1 MTLRS
6 AWQGDIVALLCER
19 VILRLANYF
28 SLIYM
33 HNFYHFAQCV
43 VRASSGALLL
53 STVMAIVLQVPK
65 VQAAEIGLPG
75 VGALLNGGM
84 APPPVRVVPNTTL
97 PSEATS
103 AELVDDSI
111 PIAVRDFTL
120 TGNTVFEE
128 AQLRPLLAHLRGG
141 TWTLV
146 QLMQAIQSISDFYA
160 LAGYPLV
167 SVTIPEQT
175 LDDEVLQLEILEGVW
190 GDILIEN
197 PGKRSD
203 RLLRLAT
210 KNLGKGQPILQR
222 DIDHSTALLSD
233 IAGLTVRARLRP
245 GENYGSSNL
254 VVSAEAASPLVG
266 DISINNF
273 GGAATG
279 RTQANLSLQFN
290 GLATLGDTT
299 SVDALSSGDG
309 LNWLR
314 TSAELPL
321 DWQAVRLGAAYSSV
335 RYQLGGE
342 AASLNAHG
350 WARQSSLWIR
360 HSLIQLASTYMNAR
374 VQFDKVDLDDL
385 VGIGAQSGN
394 PRSIEMWGLA
404 LGADILD
411 SWHLGGRTRMS
422 LGVIQGQLQFHSEI
436 AQANDAA
443 LARTEGRF
451 LRLNLAGAHTRD
463 LTSVYSLNA
472 SFDAQLA
479 DNNLDASQK
488 ASLGGARNVRGF
500 EPGALSSDTRIALA
514 IELKRTLGEWHGV
527 QWSTLLFADY
537 GWAKFNTKPWT
548 TADNE
553 ASVASVGLALQ
564 GVTAKQWRF
573 NLSLADMVGGLPSA
587 LQGSQARHYGVWLE
601 LGKSISF

>member
-1 MTLRS
+1 MTLRTGGP
-6 AWQGDIVALLCER
+6 GDIFAWPCQR
-19 VILRLANYF
+19 MILRLANYF
-28 SLIYM
+28 SFIHM
-33 HNFYHFAQCV
+33 PNFFHFAQALVRSCV
-43 VRASSGALLL
+43 GTLLL
-53 STVMAIVLQVPK
+53 STLMAFVLQSPRA
-65 VQAAEIGLPG
+65 QAAESGLPG

-84 APPPVRVVPNTTL
+84 APLPLRVVPNTTL
-97 PSEATS
+97 ASEATS
-103 AELVDDSI
+103 AELIDDSI
-111 PIAVRDFTL
+111 PITVRDFTL
-120 TGNTVFEE
+120 TGNTVFGE
-128 AQLRPLLAHLRGG
+128 AQLRPMLAHLRGG

-146 QLMQAIQSISDFYA
+146 QLMQATQSISDFYA

-190 GDILIEN
+190 GEVLIEN
-197 PGKRSD
+197 PGQGSD

-210 KNLGKGQPILQR
+210 KNLIKGQPILQR

-245 GENYGSSNL
+245 GESYGSSNL
-254 VVSAEAASPLVG
+254 VVSAEPAPPLVG
-266 DISINNF
+266 DMSINNF
-273 GGAATG
+273 GGVATG

-290 GLATLGDTT
+290 GLATLGDTA

-321 DWQAVRLGAAYSSV
+321 DFQAVRLGAAYSSV
-335 RYQLGGE
+335 RYQLVGE
-342 AASLNAHG
+342 AAALNARG

-360 HSLIQLASTYMNAR
+360 HSLIPLASTYLNAR

-385 VGIGAQSGN
+385 VGAGVQSGN
-394 PRSIEMWGLA
+394 PRSLEMWGLA
-404 LGADILD
+404 LGADMLD
-411 SWHLGGRTRMS
+411 SWHQGGRTRLS
-422 LGVIQGQLQFHSEI
+422 LGLTQGQLQFHSDI

-451 LRLNLAGAHTRD
+451 MRLNLSGSHARD
-463 LTSVYSLNA
+463 ITPLYSLNA
-472 SFDAQLA
+472 SFDAQLS
-479 DNNLDASQK
+479 DKNLDTSQK

-500 EPGALSSDTRIALA
+500 EPGVLSSDTRIALA
-514 IELKRTLGEWHGV
+514 LDLRRTLGEWHGV

-548 TADNE
+548 SADNE
-553 ASVASVGLALQ
+553 ASIASVGVGLQ
-564 GVTAKQWRF
+564 GVTANQWRI
-573 NLSLADMVGGLPSA
+573 NLSLADLVGGLPSA
-587 LQGSQARHYGVWLE
+587 LQGSQARHQGVWLE